1 MMGRGR
7 TLDTVAGVAP
17 GAGAWHWAWLSGNAR
32 HCLYA
37 DGAKVVSGVL
47 DTRHNVFPVPVSRP
61 KSGHLQNI
69 NPCLFTPAL
78 ATSHQHRET
87 FSMHKGHNIFNIVS
101 SNVTLFDFSIL
112 VNCIKS

>member
-17 GAGAWHWAWLSGNAR
+17 GAGAWHWAWCGGNAR

-61 KSGHLQNI
+61 KSGHLPHI
-69 NPCLFTPAL
+69 NPCLFTPAPAQGNL
-78 ATSHQHRET
+78 
-87 FSMHKGHNIFNIVS
+87 
-101 SNVTLFDFSIL
+101 
-112 VNCIKS
+112 